1 LNQVFQNAF
10 YIRIRSQK
18 RSSFIQYEEILEF
31 FLKYPINSQEE
42 INKLIVLLDKQNR
55 LYSKFLD
62 SSKYKKAMK
71 EHFKSFIET

>member
-1 LNQVFQNAF
+1 MNQVFQNAF

-18 RSSFIQYEEILEF
+18 RSSFIQYEEILEI

-62 SSKYKKAMK
+62 FSKYKKAMK